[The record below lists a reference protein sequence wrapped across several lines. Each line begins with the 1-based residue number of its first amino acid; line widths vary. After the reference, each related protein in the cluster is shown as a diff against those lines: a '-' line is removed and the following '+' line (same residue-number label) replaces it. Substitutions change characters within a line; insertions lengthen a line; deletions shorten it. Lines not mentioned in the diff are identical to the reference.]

1 MSESN
6 KRGLN
11 DLSLSFAEAVKKPK
25 KQREGSLNSSQT
37 DVQPITSTPGS
48 TVIAGLNGRT
58 SPKDTPSSP
67 GNAKHDAIQP
77 HFITISSEDIHHIA
91 DAV

>member
-11 DLSLSFAEAVKKPK
+11 DLSLSFDAAVRTPK
-25 KQREGSLNSSQT
+25 KQREGSINSSQT

-48 TVIAGLNGRT
+48 TVITELHGQT
-58 SPKDTPSSP
+58 SHIDTASSP
-67 GNAKHDAIQP
+67 GNDKHGAIPP
-77 HFITISSEDIHHIA
+77 HIITISSDC
-91 DAV
+91 